1 MSEED
6 RSDTESPMGPVE
18 NQEEEEPLHG
28 YVNVPPEDMHVDRD
42 QQETSEQ
49 DEFPPL
55 LGKKERSRYVIKN

>member
-55 LGKKERSRYVIKN
+55 LGKKERSR